1 MGAFAPEGGQAFF
14 SHRLN
19 LGAVTNQ
26 TSLKEGFLIFT
37 TIIEWMQ

>member
-1 MGAFAPEGGQAFF
+1 MGVFAPDGGQAFF
-14 SHRLN
+14 SPRIQPV
-19 LGAVTNQ
+19 AVTNQ